1 MVGVGWLRGIA
12 VPVVVQDDRST
23 YIAARPTT
31 SAMQIFHKLKCDW
44 RREVSY
50 GRYKPQVDSG
60 CGEWLASVQTD
71 KLGRS
76 SLLLQ
81 LLYLSHTD
89 SLRDADICHLAHP
102 PLPESN
108 CRVRLPWRG
117 LVTGVCARGGGKLV
131 ECYRNHT
138 TTRIR
143 IIVKKT

>member
-1 MVGVGWLRGIA
+1 MRGIA
-12 VPVVVQDDRST
+12 LPVLVQHDGST
-23 YIAARPTT
+23 YIAGRPTT
-31 SAMQIFHKLKCDW
+31 SAMQIFHKLKRDL

-50 GRYKPQVDSG
+50 GIYKPQEDSG

-89 SLRDADICHLAHP
+89 SLTVADICHLAHT

-117 LVTGVCARGGGKLV
+117 LVTGACVRGGGKCRVLAL
-131 ECYRNHT
+131 T
-138 TTRIR
+138 TTRP
-143 IIVKKT
+143 TATPAT